1 MKLFLRM
8 RVVCIL
14 GCLLQTVAAAGPSPA
29 PRPTPPPVSAQ
40 LSPGYAPLAFSGL
53 TLQQA
58 QDDAVAL
65 SPEVEIARARVDSA
79 SAALAAARTSF
90 FPALIAGYVRN
101 PQSAAVPPA
110 IVTQHSFNVGLQATL
125 LSFTQ
130 FLPLLYQTEAGFRQ
144 VRADAATAERSERI
158 RTANLYFS
166 ALRSRASLSARREA
180 LSLATAQL
188 QAAQRRFK
196 AGDAPHIDVV
206 RAEVAAAQALA
217 GFENAQA
224 ADANAAQALALETG
238 VSTTAIA
245 DTAPVTLP
253 VVLPA
258 VSDASA
264 AVARALSQRTEITSA
279 QENVAAASASVSAAR
294 VGILPTVTFSAG
306 YEHAV
311 DVGQP
316 IKGPTAN
323 AVIELPLNGASASRI
338 REASAALTQA
348 RAQARLAQRQV
359 TIEVSSAVRTLNAAI
374 LATAASTRA
383 RIAAQE
389 ELNATVI
396 GYRTGASSSLERTA
410 ASATY
415 ADARQAELSAIYD
428 EALAR
433 AVVQLELGP

>member
-1 MKLFLRM
+1 VKPFLLIRAA
-8 RVVCIL
+8 CISC
-14 GCLLQTVAAAGPSPA
+14 GLLQSVAVAGPTPA
-29 PRPTPPPVSAQ
+29 PRATPPTVYAQ
-40 LSPGYAPLAFSGL
+40 LAAGYAPLAFSGL

-58 QDDAVAL
+58 QDDAVAQ
-65 SPEVEIARARVDSA
+65 SPEVEIAHARVDAA
-79 SAALAAARTSF
+79 SAALGAARTSL
-90 FPALIAGYVRN
+90 FPSLIAGYVRN

-130 FLPLLYQTEAGFRQ
+130 FLPLLYQTEAGYRLA
-144 VRADAATAERSERI
+144 RADAATAERGERI

-166 ALRSRASLSARREA
+166 ALRSRANLRARREA
-180 LSLATAQL
+180 LSLASAQL
-188 QAAQRRFK
+188 DAAQRRFK

-206 RAEVAAAQALA
+206 RAQVAAAQALA
-217 GFENAQA
+217 ALENAQA
-224 ADANAAQALALETG
+224 ADANATQALALETG
-238 VSTTAIA
+238 VSTTSIA
-245 DTAPVTLP
+245 DTAPGTLP
-253 VVLPA
+253 VVSAA
-258 VSDASA
+258 VSDAAA
-264 AVARALSQRTEITSA
+264 AVARAMSQRTEIVSA
-279 QENVAAASASVSAAR
+279 QENVAAASAGVSAAR

-338 REASAALTQA
+338 SEARAALTQA
-348 RAQARLAQRQV
+348 SAQARLAQRQV
-359 TIEVSSAVRTLNAAI
+359 TIEVSSAVRTLGAAI

-415 ADARQAELSAIYD
+415 ADARLAELSAIYD

-433 AVVQLELGP
+433 AIVQLELGP